1 MKKGIAFITAML
13 VIISALSVV
22 SYAEYTQTPKVVN
35 TVYETD
41 DIVIADIVVTEFPYN
56 ADNTGINDCTAVI
69 QRAVDDCASNGGGT
83 VFLPVGKYRIT
94 DNIKIKQFVTLTG
107 DWQDPDEG
115 NNYGTVIIAD
125 VKSEDVI
132 SPGLITVG
140 ASAGAVGLT
149 VWYPNQSLDDV
160 KPYPFTFYVTGNEDY
175 MLSTV
180 KNCTLINSYR
190 GIGVSAECENGV
202 YQCHEMFTAENVKGT
217 CLYQGLSSYNSA
229 DVDTYKTLYF
239 LNKYWAQ
246 SGDEFNA
253 PEIDKLNAYTRANR
267 TGLVL
272 GDLEFAEFADI
283 KVSDSKYGV
292 NVRKGMRYAF
302 GGVFFDIN
310 ITDCDYGFY
319 AEKSAVAVSGKQ
331 WGASFYG
338 GKIEG
343 TNFAIYNPYKSY
355 LSFTNVEINGKTR
368 ARNIKKYNTTVGTA
382 EIDYNSKHIKP
393 SENLFIAKLDKT
405 GKTDISNDL
414 QSVLDS
420 AKTVG
425 GVVYIPAGLYRMDN
439 PVSVPD
445 NVELRGSSS
454 VASRCQSGNSAG
466 TLILSFYGYGEDDKP
481 LIALGENSG
490 VSGIRIDYPLN
501 NPTDDSGNYMKT
513 SPAVYSNSDGAYV
526 VNCCITLASTGVRFE
541 NSNNAF
547 IKKLVGCCQE
557 NMIDLSSCKNVNIE
571 GCLQNATCLSRNGYG
586 NFDIPELKNRIT
598 EENLFKYYFDPISRK
613 NAEYIKVSESVNV
626 IILNCFIYGGKSFFA
641 GNNSSVTIINSGCDG
656 TSKDGYIYNLNGGDT
671 TVLNSMRFNQNSGRI
686 SRLCKYS
693 DNSEVKIFNSQAMGI
708 DFHEY
713 PVIKNV
719 NGESLSRQDKLFCIL
734 RPVFEFI
741 HKIASVFNR

>member
-1 MKKGIAFITAML
+1 MKKGIAFIMTMH

-125 VKSEDVI
+125 VKSEDVM

-253 PEIDKLNAYTRANR
+253 PEIGKLNAYTRANR

-292 NVRKGMRYAF
+292 NVKKGIRYAF
-302 GGVFFDIN
+302 GGTFFNMN

-338 GKIEG
+338 
-343 TNFAIYNPYKSY
+343 
-355 LSFTNVEINGKTR
+355 
-368 ARNIKKYNTTVGTA
+368 
-382 EIDYNSKHIKP
+382 
-393 SENLFIAKLDKT
+393 
-405 GKTDISNDL
+405 
-414 QSVLDS
+414 
-420 AKTVG
+420 
-425 GVVYIPAGLYRMDN
+425 
-439 PVSVPD
+439 
-445 NVELRGSSS
+445 
-454 VASRCQSGNSAG
+454 
-466 TLILSFYGYGEDDKP
+466 
-481 LIALGENSG
+481 
-490 VSGIRIDYPLN
+490 
-501 NPTDDSGNYMKT
+501 
-513 SPAVYSNSDGAYV
+513 
-526 VNCCITLASTGVRFE
+526 
-541 NSNNAF
+541 
-547 IKKLVGCCQE
+547 
-557 NMIDLSSCKNVNIE
+557 
-571 GCLQNATCLSRNGYG
+571 
-586 NFDIPELKNRIT
+586 
-598 EENLFKYYFDPISRK
+598 
-613 NAEYIKVSESVNV
+613 
-626 IILNCFIYGGKSFFA
+626 
-641 GNNSSVTIINSGCDG
+641 
-656 TSKDGYIYNLNGGDT
+656 
-671 TVLNSMRFNQNSGRI
+671 
-686 SRLCKYS
+686 
-693 DNSEVKIFNSQAMGI
+693 
-708 DFHEY
+708 
-713 PVIKNV
+713 
-719 NGESLSRQDKLFCIL
+719 
-734 RPVFEFI
+734 
-741 HKIASVFNR
+741 